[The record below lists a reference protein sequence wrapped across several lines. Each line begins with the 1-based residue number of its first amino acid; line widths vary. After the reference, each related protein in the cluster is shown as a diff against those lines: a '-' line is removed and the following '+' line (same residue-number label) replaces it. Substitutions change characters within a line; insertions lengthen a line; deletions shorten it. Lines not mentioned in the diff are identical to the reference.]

1 MIIMTL
7 LLLLLPQLKIPLQ
20 IIKLS
25 ISVIAVSTR
34 RITVLSIITQYHS
47 KYFNLITV
55 ITTMILT
62 LATTKISLK

>member
-7 LLLLLPQLKIPLQ
+7 LLLLLPQLEIPLQ

-25 ISVIAVSTR
+25 TSVITVSTIR
-34 RITVLSIITQYHS
+34 TTVLSIITQYHS

>member
-34 RITVLSIITQYHS
+34 RTTVLSIITQYHS